1 MKKNSKEI
9 IKSKKIKLNN
19 NSDKINDNSKSEFK
33 GSENLKT
40 SENPKGFEDYEGSE
54 NPDGFE
60 DSEGSENPNG
70 FEDSEGSENPDGFE
84 DSENSKASDG
94 SAPAFTGLTDR
105 EIRERKE
112 QGYVNVSTDIEYRSV
127 KRIIYENVFTYFNLI
142 FAVLAVLLIIAGAF
156 RELTFLPVII
166 SNTLIGIV
174 QELRAKRVIDNLTM
188 LNIPKVKTLRNS
200 EIEYVIP
207 ENLVR
212 DDICVFSAGN
222 QIPADARVISGEAFV
237 NEALLTGESDEIRK
251 VKGSELMSGSF
262 IVSGECYAVLTKV
275 GSESYISKLTA
286 EAKKV
291 DNSEQSEMIKSLNNI
306 VKIAGIVIIPVGL
319 LLFYMAF
326 FKEGNSFKESMTSMA
341 AAVIGMIPEGLYL
354 LASVAMVVSTMRL
367 ASKKVLLHDMKCIE
381 TLSRVDILCVDKTGT
396 ITEPEMKVYKVI
408 PADSLNSMNSMDS
421 LNSMNSMDSLNSMNS
436 MDSLNSMSSN
446 ASMNSMDSKDSKG
459 SKNLKK
465 SKDKDIN
472 VLINDFVAAMDN
484 DNATMAALKKHFS
497 AKSKRKIK
505 EKFPFSSEKKCSS
518 VIFSDG
524 IKYTLGAPEFLLGSN
539 TDKYNDI
546 INKYANRGMRVLAF
560 CRNNTAKT
568 GYNGDNN
575 KTGYNGDNNKI
586 GYNSDNN
593 KTGYNGDNNKKGNYS
608 TDDFNENDMSPLAFI
623 VLSNPIR
630 KGAKETFSYF
640 NKQGVTV
647 KVISGD
653 NPVTVSKI
661 AMDAGIKN
669 ASKYVDASTI
679 NTMDEMLYAVKN
691 YTVFGRVKPEQ
702 KRQIVKLFKSLGH
715 TVAMTGDG
723 VNDILALKDADCSV
737 AMASGSEAA
746 ARCSSMVLLNN
757 DFSTMPDVVYEG
769 RRVVNNIERSSS
781 LFLVKNFFSL
791 FLSILT
797 MVLMI
802 SYPLKPS
809 QVSLISMFTIGVPGF
824 FLSLEPNKNMI
835 KGSFI
840 RNVLIKAL
848 PAAVTDI
855 LAVGS
860 FMIFGYV
867 FKLKESEIS
876 TASTLIILV
885 VGFLILFKTCKPLN
899 KYRFAVFTGCIIAV
913 VFSLIYLRWWFSIT
927 YMSPKCIMI
936 FILFGISS
944 ESVYRFIAGN
954 VERINSRL

>member
-40 SENPKGFEDYEGSE
+40 SENPKGFEDY
-54 NPDGFE
+54 
-60 DSEGSENPNG
+60 
-70 FEDSEGSENPDGFE
+70 EGSENPDGFE

-408 PADSLNSMNSMDS
+408 PA
-421 LNSMNSMDSLNSMNS
+421 DSLNSMNS